1 VKNLRNQ
8 SLPLRTFNADCEQE
22 APIVEKTLI
31 KGLFDLFNTFLNRFK
46 SLLLTYRVDITHVI
60 SYAKSKI
67 HAFVPNPLIILNCF

>member
-1 VKNLRNQ
+1 LGSKPSPPGKISLSPQKGKEKGLYVKNLRNQ

-46 SLLLTYRVDITHVI
+46 SLLFNR
-60 SYAKSKI
+60 
-67 HAFVPNPLIILNCF
+67 